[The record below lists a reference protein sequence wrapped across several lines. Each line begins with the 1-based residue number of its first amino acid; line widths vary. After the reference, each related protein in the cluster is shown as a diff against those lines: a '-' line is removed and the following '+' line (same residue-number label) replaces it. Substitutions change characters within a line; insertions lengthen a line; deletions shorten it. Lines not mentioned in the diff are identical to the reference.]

1 MRDIKTTLQ
10 ELVRYYDGARGVGH
24 TSAVITGAENVDE
37 CVVIAAD
44 VQSLRRLA
52 EPGLFRVMTLS
63 ELRDGKMLGRA
74 CPMVLDNHALTE
86 LARGSLAEISRLEY
100 KIAQM
105 KAVAQSIANVD
116 LYD

>member
-1 MRDIKTTLQ
+1 MNSIKTTLQ
-10 ELVRYYDGARGVGH
+10 ELVQYYDGTRGVGH
-24 TSAVITGAENVDE
+24 TSAVIAGAENVE
-37 CVVIAAD
+37 QCMVIASN
-44 VQSLRRLA
+44 VESLRRLA
-52 EPGLFRVMTLS
+52 APGLFKVMTLA
-63 ELRDGKMLGRA
+63 ELRNGKMRGHD

-105 KAVAQSIANVD
+105 KAVAQSIVNVD